1 MFYWPTS
8 VVLLRGFTPIILKGL
23 SSQGLVSRQ
32 KVYILMTLKMS
43 KKKSKWYPVAMVN
56 NQNPRK
62 GAKNAFKPAKISQ
75 VRQIGQN

>member
-1 MFYWPTS
+1 
-8 VVLLRGFTPIILKGL
+8 
-23 SSQGLVSRQ
+23 
-32 KVYILMTLKMS
+32 
-43 KKKSKWYPVAMVN
+43 MVN